1 MAVAYEP
8 FQSRLRKACEP
19 GHRRRRRRSD
29 VTILA
34 RLLQEAFILGI
45 TVEHNDCP
53 KTTATHFDLNSFFF
67 ASSHL
72 PQKRSDQTRFSE
84 NGPLRPPRI
93 SVPLNCQILTW
104 AWRRRDPT
112 PWDSSSSISELL
124 LGFIV
129 LTLNIVLPLDTKHQT
144 VVRLLRRMNE
154 AISLLACEQ
163 GDGRLCS
170 FYVQL
175 ALVRPVSERGGMSDK
190 CAVLGI
196 GRRAMILR
204 LNEGAHLSDVTLPEL
219 RNHFGLARGSDVLC
233 LLTAGF
239 VRGFDIIRYLMVFRA
254 PRRTISRTCSN
265 ISKFQCVLTST
276 EVSGRRHTCHTAK
289 SKAFT
294 CTP

>member
-1 MAVAYEP
+1 MKPSHSWPVSKVMGDCAVSTCSWRLFAQ
-8 FQSRLRKACEP
+8 FQSEVECR
-19 GHRRRRRRSD
+19 
-29 VTILA
+29 TNA
-34 RLLQEAFILGI
+34 RYWE
-45 TVEHNDCP
+45 
-53 KTTATHFDLNSFFF
+53 S
-67 ASSHL
+67 
-72 PQKRSDQTRFSE
+72 
-84 NGPLRPPRI
+84 
-93 SVPLNCQILTW
+93 
-104 AWRRRDPT
+104 
-112 PWDSSSSISELL
+112 
-124 LGFIV
+124 
-129 LTLNIVLPLDTKHQT
+129 
-144 VVRLLRRMNE
+144 
-154 AISLLACEQ
+154 
-163 GDGRLCS
+163 
-170 FYVQL
+170 
-175 ALVRPVSERGGMSDK
+175 
-190 CAVLGI
+190 